1 MNKKSQRPLLIGLG
15 LVVAFIC
22 GFALAWVLRMPD
34 AQPSVDPVPEPGI
47 VQPADPEAEPEPDP
61 DPGAVPAPEPE
72 PEPSPEPEPGPS
84 SSTEIVVDG
93 KEAYDPVTDVTV
105 HRDGTYTSK
114 DEVALYIHVFGDVP
128 SNYITKTKARKA
140 GWVAEEGNLWDVLP
154 GMSIGGGGF
163 QNIEGEV
170 PVPYDPDRTWKE
182 CDIDYE
188 GGYRGPYRL
197 VYSDDGYIL
206 YTGDHYDTFE
216 QLFPREGA

>member
-1 MNKKSQRPLLIGLG
+1 MNKKSQRPLLIALG

-22 GFALAWVLRMPD
+22 GFAIAWVLRAPD
-34 AQPSVDPVPEPGI
+34 AQPGVQPVPEPAPI
-47 VQPADPEAEPEPDP
+47 VNPENPDTGPDTDPE
-61 DPGAVPAPEPE
+61 PAPEPE
-72 PEPSPEPEPGPS
+72 PEPDPAPEPEPEPAS
-84 SSTEIVVDG
+84 SSEIVVDG

-128 SNYITKTKARKA
+128 SNYVTKTKARKA

-170 PVPYDPDRTWKE
+170 PVEYDPDRTWKE

-188 GGYRGPYRL
+188 GGYRGAERL
-197 VYSDDGYIL
+197 VYSDDGYIF

-216 QLFPREGA
+216 QLFPREEV